1 MEQFKPFCEAITTS
15 VENRIISWHGRND
28 ITPTQAFKLI
38 QNGYMLGGFIVDIG
52 GSSIIMPGLL
62 SILSMCGGR
71 QRISNQEFKRE
82 DESLYNF
89 YRNYELDYDECK
101 NADELNSLQSRITND
116 LYERSMTAIRL
127 TCAFGG

>member
-1 MEQFKPFCEAITTS
+1 
-15 VENRIISWHGRND
+15 
-28 ITPTQAFKLI
+28 
-38 QNGYMLGGFIVDIG
+38 MLGGFIVDIG

-71 QRISNQEFKRE
+71 QRISNQELKRD

-89 YRNYELDYDECK
+89 YWNYELDYDECK
-101 NADELNSLQSRITND
+101 NADELNSLQSLITKD

-127 TCAFGG
+127 TYAFGG